1 MDTLAMDTIE
11 ANGTTIAFKRSGDGP
26 PLILLHGAEADHSMF
41 DAFGALLAP
50 HFTVIAYDQRDSGAT
65 RNPPQPYGLE
75 ELADDAAA
83 LIAAL
88 GYRRAHVFGTS
99 LGGVIA
105 QVLAAR
111 HAGRIDRLV
120 LSSTFRPG
128 ASVMSI
134 NPDDFPA
141 FLALRNRMPESVREF
156 AEYFVPRDYIE
167 AHPQV
172 LAIFTSSKRDAG
184 QKQRRGAI
192 LTQPI
197 AFEPGAI
204 LAPTLV
210 LAGGADRLIPP
221 AHTLSLAREIAGAKT
236 ATVAGVGH
244 IGTIQD
250 PAAVAAEVQAFLRG
264 DRTKQRQNTEEDDH
278 GDQRGGSRHA
288 L

>member
-1 MDTLAMDTIE
+1 MDTIE
-11 ANGTTIAFKRSGDGP
+11 ANGTTIAFKRLGEGP

-41 DAFGALLAP
+41 DAFAALLAP
-50 HFTVIAYDQRDSGAT
+50 RFTVIAYDQRDSGAT

-88 GYRRAHVFGTS
+88 GYQRAHVFGTS

-128 ASVMSI
+128 TSVMSI
-134 NPDDFPA
+134 NPEGFPA
-141 FLALRNRMPESVREF
+141 FLALRDRMPESVREF
-156 AEYFVPRDYIE
+156 AEFFVPPDYIA
-167 AHPQV
+167 AHPEV
-172 LAIFTSSKRDAG
+172 LAIFTSSTRDAD

-192 LTQPI
+192 LTRPI

-204 LAPTLV
+204 SAPTIV

-221 AHTLSLAREIAGAKT
+221 AHTLSLAQGIAGAKA
-236 ATVAGVGH
+236 ATIAGIGH

-250 PAAVAAEVQAFLRG
+250 PAAVAAEVRAFLRG
-264 DRTKQRQNTEEDDH
+264 EQTTQRQNMEEDDH

>member
-1 MDTLAMDTIE
+1 MDTTAMDTIE
-11 ANGTTIAFKRSGDGP
+11 ASGTTIAFKRSGKGP
-26 PLILLHGAEADHSMF
+26 PLLLLHGAEADHSMF

-128 ASVMSI
+128 ASMMSI
-134 NPDDFPA
+134 NPEGFPA
-141 FLALRNRMPESVREF
+141 FVALRNGMPESVCEF
-156 AEYFVPRDYIE
+156 AEYFVPPDYIA
-167 AHPQV
+167 AHPEV
-172 LAIFTSSKRDAG
+172 LAIFTSSTRNAE

-192 LTQPI
+192 LTRPI
-197 AFEPGAI
+197 AFAPDAI
-204 LAPTLV
+204 SAPTLV

-221 AHTLSLAREIAGAKT
+221 AHTLSLAREISDAKAVTMAGL
-236 ATVAGVGH
+236 GH

-250 PAAVAAEVQAFLRG
+250 PAAVAKEVQAFLRS
-264 DRTKQRQNTEEDDH
+264 DQTK
-278 GDQRGGSRHA
+278 
-288 L
+288 